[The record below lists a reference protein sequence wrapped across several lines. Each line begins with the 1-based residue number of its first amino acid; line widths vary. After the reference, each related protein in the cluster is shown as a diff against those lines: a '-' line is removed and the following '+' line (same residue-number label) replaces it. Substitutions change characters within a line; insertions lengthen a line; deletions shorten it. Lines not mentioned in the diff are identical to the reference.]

1 MSVEGTKVSRE
12 VDDLLARAVMALADR
27 HGSKRKRSPRECAEC
42 GKPWSTIAQARRCCT
57 AYGYAA
63 ATILSYAFDS
73 GGGAGHGSVSRATY
87 AKLRDMLDSPTPDIV
102 QRVLDAWGAD
112 QMAVYMLMVDLVRE
126 VDPTSDILQNK
137 RLPVSLVEDMGEVS
151 C

>member
-12 VDDLLARAVMALADR
+12 VDDLLARAVMALADS
-27 HGSKRKRSPRECAEC
+27 HGKRRKRSPRECKDC
-42 GKPWSTIAQARRCCT
+42 GKPWSTISQARRCCSP
-57 AYGYAA
+57 YGCAS

-87 AKLRDMLDSPTPDIV
+87 AELRDMLDSPTPDIV
-102 QRVLDAWGAD
+102 RRVRDAWGQG
-112 QMAVYMLMVDLVRE
+112 QMAVYMLMVEFVRE

-137 RLPVSLVEDMGEVS
+137 RLPDSLVEDLGEVS

>member
-12 VDDLLARAVMALADR
+12 VDDLLARAVMALADN
-27 HGSKRKRSPRECAEC
+27 HGKLRKRSPRECKEC
-42 GKPWSTIAQARRCCT
+42 GKPWTTIGQAKRCCT
-57 AYGYAA
+57 AYGYAS
-63 ATILSYAFDS
+63 ATLLSYAFDS

-87 AKLRDMLDSPTPDIV
+87 AELRDMLDSPTPDLV

-112 QMAVYMLMVDLVRE
+112 QMAVYMLMVEFVRE

-137 RLPVSLVEDMGEVS
+137 RLPVSLVEDLGENS